1 MVLCQGLIGEA
12 DSLVKPEAQ
21 QPHKSTDQVFL
32 KTVKKR
38 QQRRKR
44 RGTEEVGDRSQYLW
58 REGGVQLMPHSHQ
71 YLF

>member
-38 QQRRKR
+38 KKK
-44 RGTEEVGDRSQYLW
+44 ENLVGVM
-58 REGGVQLMPHSHQ
+58 GGMRAVPQ
-71 YLF
+71 